1 MILHIKNMVCDRCIM
16 VVRQQLQ
23 NIGLNVSEVNLGSA
37 TVQPEQDSEQLS
49 LISSQLKLLGFEL
62 LDNEKD
68 RIVERIKSLIIEKV
82 HHSDLADT
90 HLNFSQYL
98 SDGLNKDYAYLSR
111 MFSDAEDTTI
121 EKFIIQQKIEK
132 VKELLEYAQLNL
144 NEITWKMGYSSSAH
158 LSAQFKAI
166 TGLTPS
172 QYKASQPGKRKPIDK
187 L

>member
-16 VVRQQLQ
+16 VVRQQLE
-23 NIGLNVSEVNLGSA
+23 NIGLNVTQINLGSV
-37 TVQPEQDSEQLS
+37 TVQPDPDGEQIRLV
-49 LISSQLKLLGFEL
+49 SSQLKLLGFEL

-68 RIVERIKSLIIEKV
+68 QMVERIKSLVIEKV
-82 HHSDLADT
+82 HHSGLADT

-132 VKELLEYAQLNL
+132 VKELLEYGELNL

-158 LSAQFKAI
+158 LSAQFKTV
-166 TGLTPS
+166 TGITPS
-172 QYKASQPGKRKPIDK
+172 QFKALKQGERKSIDK
-187 L
+187 I